1 MCPLARGT
9 HVTGRAGRRLLSG
22 RPAPAGPGSAVAKA
36 EDGPGV
42 AGGAAGSAGRAVWGA
57 PRPLC
62 PAGRETAS
70 PRCAAGPP
78 RRDSCTRGSV
88 SASAQQYVRR
98 PVLRGSPRLGRAPLQ
113 RPQAEVPAA
122 GSSSG
127 LGLQPRAPA
136 PSVQRGRV
144 AFAGTPAPWPGRGAT
159 HMPVPRRRGR
169 RGAAVPVNPS
179 PRPFSSS
186 RVTTQRAPPPGPVTA
201 PRGRGVPLPGLPPG
215 LSGRCRA
222 VLVLLRVPSARLWR
236 DCASWAA
243 ALCPGP
249 LAGVPALPPARLPG
263 RAPTSQRRPRRAPA
277 SGSGGAWV
285 QSGAQSPLHG
295 PGVPTLACA
304 ESHGSTPPSRPAP
317 RGLSPAAGGHPLASR
332 SSQAPPRVGGHL
344 RVGLLWSAQFFV
356 SSVGAHLAH
365 TDSRGPRVHSAV
377 RVA

>member
-88 SASAQQYVRR
+88 SASARQYVRR
-98 PVLRGSPRLGRAPLQ
+98 PVLWGSPRLGRAPLQ

-127 LGLQPRAPA
+127 LGLQPRAQA

-144 AFAGTPAPWPGRGAT
+144 AFAGTPASAT

-169 RGAAVPVNPS
+169 RGAAVPVTPS

-201 PRGRGVPLPGLPPG
+201 PPGPRRPPPWAAGPEWQVPFSAGPPPCV
-215 LSGRCRA
+215 S
-222 VLVLLRVPSARLWR
+222 SARLWR

-249 LAGVPALPPARLPG
+249 LAGIPALPPARLPG

-295 PGVPTLACA
+295 PGQVLTLACA
-304 ESHGSTPPSRPAP
+304 ESHGSAPPSRPAP

-332 SSQAPPRVGGHL
+332 SSQAPPRVGGRL

>member
-22 RPAPAGPGSAVAKA
+22 RPTPAGPGSAVAKA

-78 RRDSCTRGSV
+78 SRDSCTRGSV
-88 SASAQQYVRR
+88 SDSAWQYVRR

-144 AFAGTPAPWPGRGAT
+144 AFAGTPASAT
-159 HMPVPRRRGR
+159 HMPVPRR

-179 PRPFSSS
+179 PRPFSLS

-201 PRGRGVPLPGLPPG
+201 PRGRGVPLPGLPPS

-222 VLVLLRVPSARLWR
+222 VLFLLCVSLRLDFGGTVRPGRPLCVPGPWRASQLCLRPGCRAVPPRPRGGLGERPPRGRGAPGCSQARR
-236 DCASWAA
+236 
-243 ALCPGP
+243 ALCTARGSRRWH
-249 LAGVPALPPARLPG
+249 VP
-263 RAPTSQRRPRRAPA
+263 RATGARRPRAR
-277 SGSGGAWV
+277 
-285 QSGAQSPLHG
+285 
-295 PGVPTLACA
+295 
-304 ESHGSTPPSRPAP
+304 
-317 RGLSPAAGGHPLASR
+317 PLA
-332 SSQAPPRVGGHL
+332 A
-344 RVGLLWSAQFFV
+344 
-356 SSVGAHLAH
+356 
-365 TDSRGPRVHSAV
+365 
-377 RVA
+377 

>member
-22 RPAPAGPGSAVAKA
+22 CPAPAGPGSAVAKA

-88 SASAQQYVRR
+88 SASARQYVRR

-249 LAGVPALPPARLPG
+249 LAGIPALPPARLPG

-295 PGVPTLACA
+295 PGGPGAGVCREPRERAALAP
-304 ESHGSTPPSRPAP
+304 GPSRPEPCRGWPPTCLSQFTGLP
-317 RGLSPAAGGHPLASR
+317 RAGGR
-332 SSQAPPRVGGHL
+332 L
-344 RVGLLWSAQFFV
+344 RVDLLWSAQFFV